1 MVEVTKGK
9 NVTVE
14 TYDAERK
21 EFEGDGIVAAFVM
34 TGAIAESDP
43 KYSRAYVDNVEVAI
57 TSVVTG
63 TKTVTLT
70 AIPAD
75 GAVVVIYTP
84 TTKNGAFS
92 VQQNIGF
99 RIGTRTE
106 DIRELGN
113 DAVTTDV
120 VEKRGTLEM
129 ALAQPSNHAALIKL
143 ATNSAADTW
152 MVVVIKYKN
161 TTPASYRIFKEARV
175 NELGGGIGAGGIA
188 METVSFTW
196 KPPVDI
202 KIAA

>member
-14 TYDAERK
+14 TYDAEMK
-21 EFEGDGIVAAFVM
+21 EFEGDGTQVAFVM
-34 TGAIAESDP
+34 INTIAEEDV
-43 KYSRAYVDNVEVAI
+43 KYSRAYVDNEEVTISTIVAA
-57 TSVVTG
+57 
-63 TKTVTLT
+63 TKTVTL
-70 AIPAD
+70 AAAPAD

-84 TTKNGAFS
+84 STKNGAFS

-99 RIGTRTE
+99 SIGTRTE

-120 VEKRGTLEM
+120 VEKRGTLQM
-129 ALAQPSNHAALIKL
+129 ALAQPSNHTAMIKL
-143 ATNSAADTW
+143 AANSAADTW
-152 MVVVIKYKN
+152 MVVVVKYKN

-175 NELGGGIGAGGIA
+175 NELGGGIGAGAIA
-188 METVSFTW
+188 MEMVSFTW
-196 KPPVDI
+196 KPPMDI